1 MEIAQIIWLVICGV
15 VIIAGFSLGS
25 YYLSEW
31 KEACINYAKYSI
43 LCIYA
48 KYSTKS
54 EVNLKKKDD
63 NKYIDT
69 YESEIAENLVQKQI
83 CLPVWSVSFIL
94 VFVFLG
100 IVAWTLF
107 K

>member
-15 VIIAGFSLGS
+15 VIIAGFWLGS

-31 KEACINYAKYSI
+31 KEACIDYAKYR
-43 LCIYA
+43 A
-48 KYSTKS
+48 KS
-54 EVNLKKKDD
+54 EVNLRNKDD
-63 NKYIDT
+63 DKWVDT
-69 YESEIAENLVQKQI
+69 YESEIAKNLVKKQI
-83 CLPVWSVSFIL
+83 CLPVWAVSFIL
-94 VFVFLG
+94 VLIFLV

>member
-1 MEIAQIIWLVICGV
+1 MEIAQIIWLVICGI

-31 KEACINYAKYSI
+31 KEACIN
-43 LCIYA
+43 YA

-94 VFVFLG
+94 VFVFLA

>member
-1 MEIAQIIWLVICGV
+1 MEIAQFIWLVICGI
-15 VIIAGFSLGS
+15 VIIAGFWLGS

-31 KEACINYAKYSI
+31 KDACVNYAKYK
-43 LCIYA
+43 A
-48 KYSTKS
+48 KS
-54 EVNLKKKDD
+54 EVNLKKKPDD
-63 NKYIDT
+63 RWVDT

-83 CLPVWSVSFIL
+83 CYPVWTVSFIL
-94 VFVFLG
+94 VLVFLV

>member
-1 MEIAQIIWLVICGV
+1 MDIAQIIWLIICGV

-31 KEACINYAKYSI
+31 KEACVDYAKYS
-43 LCIYA
+43 A
-48 KYSTKS
+48 KSA
-54 EVNLKKKDD
+54 VNLKKKDD

-69 YESEIAENLVQKQI
+69 YESEIAENLVKKQI

-94 VFVFLG
+94 VIIFLG
-100 IVAWTLF
+100 IVAYTLF

>member
-15 VIIAGFSLGS
+15 VIIAGFWLGS

-31 KEACINYAKYSI
+31 KDACVDYAKYK
-43 LCIYA
+43 A
-48 KYSTKS
+48 KS
-54 EVNLKKKDD
+54 EVNLKKKSDD
-63 NKYIDT
+63 KWIDT
-69 YESEIAENLVQKQI
+69 YESEIAESLVQKQI
-83 CLPVWSVSFIL
+83 CFPVWSVSFTL
-94 VFVFLG
+94 VIVFLG

>member
-15 VIIAGFSLGS
+15 VIIAGFCLGS

-31 KEACINYAKYSI
+31 KDACVNYAKYK
-43 LCIYA
+43 A
-48 KYSTKS
+48 KS
-54 EVNLKKKDD
+54 EVNLKKKSDD
-63 NKYIDT
+63 KWIDT
-69 YESEIAENLVQKQI
+69 YESDIAENLVQKQI
-83 CLPVWSVSFIL
+83 CLPVWTVSFIL
-94 VFVFLG
+94 VLIFLV

>member
-15 VIIAGFSLGS
+15 VIIAGFWLGS

-31 KEACINYAKYSI
+31 KDACVDYAKFS
-43 LCIYA
+43 A
-48 KYSTKS
+48 KST
-54 EVNLKKKDD
+54 VNLKRKNDD
-63 NKYIDT
+63 KWVDT
-69 YESEIAENLVQKQI
+69 FESEIAENLVKKQI

-94 VFVFLG
+94 VLIFLI
-100 IVAWTLF
+100 IVAYTLF

>member
-1 MEIAQIIWLVICGV
+1 MEIAQIIWLIICGV
-15 VIIAGFSLGS
+15 VIIAGFWLGS

-31 KEACINYAKYSI
+31 KEACVDYAKYNASS
-43 LCIYA
+43 
-48 KYSTKS
+48 KKS
-54 EVNLKKKDD
+54 NDD
-63 NKYIDT
+63 YYKP
-69 YESEIAENLVQKQI
+69 SIAENLVKKQI
-83 CLPVWSVSFIL
+83 CFPIWIVSFIL

>member
-15 VIIAGFSLGS
+15 VIIAGFCLGS

-31 KEACINYAKYSI
+31 KEACID
-43 LCIYA
+43 YA
-48 KYSTKS
+48 KYSTRS
-54 EVNLKKKDD
+54 EVNLKKYKDD
-63 NKYIDT
+63 KFLGT
-69 YESEIAENLVQKQI
+69 YESEIAENFVKKQI
-83 CLPVWSVSFIL
+83 CLPVWTVSFIL
-94 VFVFLG
+94 VLIFLA

>member
-15 VIIAGFSLGS
+15 VIIAGFWLGS

-31 KEACINYAKYSI
+31 KEACVDYAKYS
-43 LCIYA
+43 A
-48 KYSTKS
+48 KSKI
-54 EVNLKKKDD
+54 NLQKKNDD
-63 NKYIDT
+63 KWVDT
-69 YESEIAENLVQKQI
+69 YESEIAENLVKKQI
-83 CLPVWSVSFIL
+83 CFPVWTVSFIL
-94 VFVFLG
+94 VLIFLA

>member
-1 MEIAQIIWLVICGV
+1 MEIAQVIWLVICGA

-31 KEACINYAKYSI
+31 KEACVDYAKYT
-43 LCIYA
+43 A
-48 KYSTKS
+48 KS
-54 EVNLKKKDD
+54 EVNLKKKSD

-69 YESEIAENLVQKQI
+69 YESEIAENLVKKQI
-83 CLPVWSVSFIL
+83 CLPVWTVSFVSVI
-94 VFVFLG
+94 VFLG

>member
-1 MEIAQIIWLVICGV
+1 MEIAQIIWLIICGV
-15 VIIAGFSLGS
+15 VIIAGFWLGS

-31 KEACINYAKYSI
+31 KEACVY
-43 LCIYA
+43 YA

-54 EVNLKKKDD
+54 EVNLKKKNDD
-63 NKYIDT
+63 KRVDT
-69 YESEIAENLVQKQI
+69 YESEIAENLVKKQI
-83 CLPVWSVSFIL
+83 CLPIWTVSFIL
-94 VFVFLG
+94 VLIFLV